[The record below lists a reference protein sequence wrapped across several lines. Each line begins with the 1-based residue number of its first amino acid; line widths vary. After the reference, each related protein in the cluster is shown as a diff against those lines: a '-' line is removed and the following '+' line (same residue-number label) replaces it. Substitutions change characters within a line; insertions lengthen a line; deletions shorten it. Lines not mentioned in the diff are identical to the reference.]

1 MYTSEL
7 LAYPDVLRAINTQGT
22 DTGMVW
28 VPPGIKV
35 WPHPSL
41 ADVPTTPYVCR
52 DGILLQSYEIHNA
65 AADGTDVGI
74 GFRLGP
80 SHWRIGHLT
89 ADYATYTD
97 LTSDAQARSAITI
110 QTTGANQSGFVML
123 FDRRV
128 HWVSLTI
135 TTAETNAG
143 GSTVADHAVQYSN
156 AAGTGWTVTTAG
168 LTDNFTTTNTVW
180 AAGLTQ
186 FVWKPPAI
194 WGKTKGLGGLPD
206 GWYALGFTSA
216 HREAS
221 DVAAIATG
229 VECGTLRI
237 YENADQYTVMAAEKA
252 EMAEFAADGIVAYF
266 SAANAANAV
275 QFTCRPIG

>member
-7 LAYPDVLRAINTQGT
+7 LAYPDVLRAIDTQGT
-22 DTGMVW
+22 DTGMLW
-28 VPPGIKV
+28 TPPGIKTWEYRTDKGGV
-35 WPHPSL
+35 PGSSL
-41 ADVPTTPYVCR
+41 QR

-65 AADGTDVGI
+65 SADGTDVGI
-74 GFRLGP
+74 GFRLSP
-80 SHWRIGHLT
+80 RHWRIGHLT

-97 LTSDAQARSAITI
+97 LTSDAQDRSAITL
-110 QTTGANQSGFVML
+110 QTAGADQSGFVML

-128 HWVSLTI
+128 HWVSMTI

-168 LTDNFTTTNTVW
+168 KTDNFTKTNTVW
-180 AAGLTQ
+180 GTGLTQ
-186 FVWKPPAI
+186 FVWKPPAL
-194 WGKTKGLGGLPD
+194 WGKTTALEGLPA

-216 HREAS
+216 HREAN
-221 DVAAIATG
+221 DVAAVATG
-229 VECGTLRI
+229 VECGTLRL

-252 EMAEFAADGIVAYF
+252 EWAEYAADGIVAYF
-266 SAANAANAV
+266 SAANADNAV

>member
-1 MYTSEL
+1 MYNSGL

-22 DTGMVW
+22 DTGILW
-28 VPPGIKV
+28 TPPGIKV

-41 ADVPTTPYVCR
+41 DAVQPGYVLNR

-80 SHWRIGHLT
+80 SHWRIGRLS

-97 LTSDAQARSAITI
+97 LTKDAQARSAITL
-110 QTTGANQSGFVML
+110 QVAGANQTGFVML
-123 FDRRV
+123 FDQRV

-143 GSTVADHAVQYSN
+143 GSTVVDHTVQYSD
-156 AAGTGWTVTTAG
+156 ATGTGWTVTTAG
-168 LTDNFTTTNTVW
+168 KTDNFTKTNTVW
-180 AAGLTQ
+180 GTGLTQ
-186 FVWKPPAI
+186 FVWKPPAT
-194 WGKTKGLGGLPD
+194 WGKTTALGGLPV
-206 GWYALGFTSA
+206 GWYALSFTSA
-216 HREAS
+216 EREAS
-221 DVAAIATG
+221 DVAAVATG

-252 EMAEFAADGIVAYF
+252 EWAEFAAD
-266 SAANAANAV
+266 
-275 QFTCRPIG
+275 

>member
-1 MYTSEL
+1 MHTSEL
-7 LAYPDVLRAINTQGT
+7 LAYPDVLRAANTQGT
-22 DTGMVW
+22 DTGILW
-28 VPPGIKV
+28 TPPGIKV

-41 ADVPTTPYVCR
+41 ADVKAAPYTCR

-80 SHWRIGHLT
+80 SHWRIGRLS

-97 LTSDAQARSAITI
+97 LTSSAQARSAITLQVAGAD
-110 QTTGANQSGFVML
+110 QTGFVML

-156 AAGTGWTVTTAG
+156 AAG
-168 LTDNFTTTNTVW
+168 
-180 AAGLTQ
+180 
-186 FVWKPPAI
+186 
-194 WGKTKGLGGLPD
+194 
-206 GWYALGFTSA
+206 
-216 HREAS
+216 
-221 DVAAIATG
+221 
-229 VECGTLRI
+229 
-237 YENADQYTVMAAEKA
+237 
-252 EMAEFAADGIVAYF
+252 
-266 SAANAANAV
+266 
-275 QFTCRPIG
+275 

>member
-7 LAYPDVLRAINTQGT
+7 LSYPDVLRAINTQGT
-22 DTGMVW
+22 DTGILW
-28 VPPGIKV
+28 APPGIKV

-41 ADVPTTPYVCR
+41 ADVQPTPYVCR

-80 SHWRIGHLT
+80 SHWRIGRLS

-97 LTSDAQARSAITI
+97 LTASAQARSAITL
-110 QTTGANQSGFVML
+110 QVAGANQTGFVML

-143 GSTVADHAVQYSN
+143 GSTVADHAVQYSD

-168 LTDNFTTTNTVW
+168 KTDDFTKTNEVW
-180 AAGLTQ
+180 GTGLTQ

-194 WGKTKGLGGLPD
+194 WGKTTALGGVPS
-206 GWYALGFTSA
+206 GWYALSFTSA

-221 DVAAIATG
+221 DVAAVATG
-229 VECGTLRI
+229 VECGTLLI
-237 YENADQYTVMAAEKA
+237 YENANQYTVVADERAA
-252 EMAEFAADGIVAYF
+252 MAEFSADAIVAYF
-266 SAANAANAV
+266 SAANADNAV
-275 QFTCRPIG
+275 KFTCRPMG